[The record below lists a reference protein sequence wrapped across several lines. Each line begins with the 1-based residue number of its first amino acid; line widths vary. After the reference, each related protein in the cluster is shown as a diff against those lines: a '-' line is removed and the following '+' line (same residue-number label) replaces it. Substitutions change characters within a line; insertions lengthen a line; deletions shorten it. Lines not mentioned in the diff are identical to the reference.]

1 MTLTAMKRLGGTAMT
16 VLVLGVGALTLAAC
30 SEVDKGGGP
39 YQAPGGPDV
48 LNRQGPG
55 DISIPGEN
63 TLPRSNEQGA
73 TGTGTGTGIPTPTT
87 P

>member
-1 MTLTAMKRLGGTAMT
+1 MTRATKRLAAVGLSA
-16 VLVLGVGALTLAAC
+16 VLLALGAC
-30 SEVDKGGGP
+30 AEVDKGGGP

-55 DISIPGEN
+55 DIAIPGEN

-73 TGTGTGTGIPTPTT
+73 TGTGTGTGIPAPVTP
-87 P
+87 